1 MRTSSI
7 NTKGLTV
14 AELTAALTKQQQA
27 DLEQFATKRLKKSA
41 STPARQRALALHCG
55 RSLFHAAFER
65 FAMGDAGWPGG
76 RRLKPHQRTDTGAFI
91 HALRGAINSLIQ
103 HTLANREFDCEHLEA
118 VNWKAQPDQTTSQQI
133 LDQPRELEFQ
143 DLQRQLFDRL
153 NASAGADEHMQAAVE
168 ALRQDCVTGHC
179 KGVDQAGVDYEAKRL
194 VRQQAQREWEI
205 LNS

>member
-1 MRTSSI
+1 MTTTST
-7 NTKGLTV
+7 NTNGLTV
-14 AELTAALTKQQQA
+14 TELTAALTKQQHA
-27 DLEQFATKRLKKSA
+27 DLEQFAAKRLKKSA
-41 STPARQRALALHCG
+41 STPARQRALAIYCG

-65 FAMGDAGWPGG
+65 FAMGEAGWPGG
-76 RRLKPHQRTDTGAFI
+76 RRLKPHQRTDTGAFV

-103 HTLANREFDCEHLEA
+103 HTLADREFGCEHLEA
-118 VNWKAQPDQTTSQQI
+118 DNWKAQPDQTTHRQV

-153 NASAGADEHMQAAVE
+153 DASAGADERMRAAVE

-179 KGVDQAGVDYEAKRL
+179 KGVDQAGVDYEAKRV
-194 VRQQAQREWEI
+194 VRQQAQREWEL